1 MAGNAGKQT
10 GNLAAKRTRNSPL
23 AAVEPSGEILL
34 FQHRIVAAEL
44 HFEES
49 QFYGLRIEDLIFD
62 LVFGKILRRFTH
74 FTSSLGLRDG
84 RNIILHN
91 TLVKSIV

>member
-1 MAGNAGKQT
+1 MPGNASKQT
-10 GNLAAKRTRNSPL
+10 RDLALERTRNGPVT
-23 AAVEPSGEILL
+23 AVEPSGEVLL
-34 FQHRIVAAEL
+34 LQHWIIAAKL

-84 RNIILHN
+84 RI
-91 TLVKSIV
+91 